1 MSAVFVLG
9 GHQTDFAHH
18 YSRAGEGLFEMLGAA
33 VRGALEDARVPPEAI
48 EVGHVGNFTGELFA
62 GQGHLG
68 GFFASLHP
76 AFAGLPSS
84 RHEAACASG
93 SIAVLAAMRDL
104 EAGHYDVACVSGVEQ
119 MRNVPG
125 EQAADHLG
133 AAAWRGEEGQG
144 ARYLWPAM
152 FDRLAREYD
161 ERHGLDYADLMA
173 LAKQAFANGARNPN
187 AQTRLWRFTD
197 ASFTADDE
205 ANPVVEGWMRRQ
217 DCGQITDG
225 AAAVVLATE
234 RFAAEW
240 AAREGVA
247 LDALP
252 RISGW
257 GHRTAP
263 MLMGDKLEASRGERW
278 VFEELRRTLTDAWRR
293 AGVEGPAAIDAFEV
307 HDCFSITEYMVLDHL
322 GLEDLVEGVA
332 PGRPGA
338 AIAETAIDGRF
349 PINPSGGL
357 IGGGHPVGATGVR
370 MLHDCAQQVRGRA
383 GDTQVEGAR
392 RAQTLNLG
400 GSCTTTVSFVVERG

>member
-1 MSAVFVLG
+1 MSVYVLG
-9 GHQTDFAHH
+9 GHQTDFAHN
-18 YSRAGEGLFEMLGAA
+18 YSRAGEGLFEMLGAS
-33 VRGALEDARVPPEAI
+33 VRGALEESRVAPDAV
-48 EVGHVGNFTGELFA
+48 EVAHVGNFTGELFA

-76 AFAGLPSS
+76 AFAGVPAS

-93 SIAVLAAMRDL
+93 SIALLVAMTDL
-104 EAGHYDVACVSGVEQ
+104 QAGHYDVACVTGVEQ

-161 ERHGLDYADLMA
+161 ERFGLDYADLMA
-173 LAKQAFANGARNPN
+173 LSKQAFANGAKNPK
-187 AQTRLWRFTD
+187 AQTRRWRFTD

-225 AAAVVLATE
+225 AAAVVLASE
-234 RFAAEW
+234 RFAKAW

-247 LDALP
+247 LIDVP

-263 MLMGDKLEASRGERW
+263 MLMEAKLEQSRGERW
-278 VFEELRRTLTDAWRR
+278 TFPELRRTLTDAWAR
-293 AGVEGPAAIDAFEV
+293 AGIEGVEDIDLFEV

-322 GLEDLVEGVA
+322 GLEGSVDGVE
-332 PGRPGA
+332 PGRPMA
-338 AIAETAIDGRF
+338 AIGETAIDGRF
-349 PINPSGGL
+349 PVNASGGL

-370 MLHDCAQQVRGRA
+370 MLHDCARQVRGLA
-383 GDTQVEGAR
+383 GELQVQGAR

-400 GSCTTTVSFVVERG
+400 GSCTTTVSFVVEKG

>member
-1 MSAVFVLG
+1 MTVFVLG

-33 VRGALEDARVPPEAI
+33 VRGALED
-48 EVGHVGNFTGELFA
+48 GHVAPESVDVAHLGNFTGELFA

-76 AFAGLPSS
+76 AFAGVPSS

-104 EAGHYDVACVSGVEQ
+104 EARHYAVACVAGVEQ
-119 MRNVPG
+119 MRNVSG
-125 EQAADHLG
+125 EEAADHLG
-133 AAAWRGEEGQG
+133 AAAWRGKEGEG

-161 ERHGLDYADLMA
+161 ERHGLAYADLMA
-173 LAKQAFANGARNPN
+173 LAKQAFANGSRNPN
-187 AQTRLWRFTD
+187 AQTRRWTFTD
-197 ASFTADDE
+197 RSFTADDE

-225 AAAVVLATE
+225 AAAVVLASE
-234 RFAAEW
+234 AFAREW
-240 AAREGVA
+240 AEREGVA
-247 LDALP
+247 IEDVP

-263 MLMGDKLEASRGERW
+263 MLMAEKLESSRGERW
-278 VFEELRRTLTDAWRR
+278 VFPELRRTLTDAWKR
-293 AGVEGPAAIDAFEV
+293 AGVEGPEAVDAFEV

-322 GLEDLVEGVA
+322 GLEGAVDGVEA
-332 PGRPGA
+332 GRPGA
-338 AIAETAIDGRF
+338 AIPETAIEGRV
-349 PINPSGGL
+349 PVNPSGGL
-357 IGGGHPVGATGVR
+357 IGGGHPVGATGIR
-370 MLHDCAQQVRGRA
+370 MLHDCARQVRGLA
-383 GDTQVEGAR
+383 GEAQVEGAR

-400 GSCTTTVSFVVERG
+400 GSCTTTVSFVVER